1 MDEVKLALPKI
12 LVNGASVPVFG
23 GPLPIHTTLHD
34 TSGKSL
40 AVEYINGELT
50 MMDNPTGVLTN
61 DPPLPHHLA
70 AAGNYANL
78 SAMPPA
84 EMNVNGLKLPP
95 TSPRSN
101 R

>member
-1 MDEVKLALPKI
+1 
-12 LVNGASVPVFG
+12 
-23 GPLPIHTTLHD
+23 
-34 TSGKSL
+34 
-40 AVEYINGELT
+40 VEYINGELT

-84 EMNVNGLKLPP
+84 EMNVNG
-95 TSPRSN
+95 
-101 R
+101 

>member
-1 MDEVKLALPKI
+1 M
-12 LVNGASVPVFG
+12 NGASVPVFG

-34 TSGKSL
+34 TSL

-61 DPPLPHHLA
+61 DPPLPHHLT

-84 EMNVNGLKLPP
+84 EMNVNSLKLPP
-95 TSPRSN
+95 TSLRSN

>member
-1 MDEVKLALPKI
+1 
-12 LVNGASVPVFG
+12 
-23 GPLPIHTTLHD
+23 
-34 TSGKSL
+34 
-40 AVEYINGELT
+40 

-84 EMNVNGLKLPP
+84 EMNVNSLKLPP
-95 TSPRSN
+95 TSLRSN